1 MADVNVENRSSS
13 TQNQQ
18 ESRTGLQKTQGGGGL
33 SRSRG
38 MDPFGS
44 FFVNPSEFFSNPFA
58 VMRRMSD
65 EMDRTFG
72 RFYGEGGAGNR
83 GSWLPAIDVG
93 ERNGQLQVHAEL
105 PGLKPEDV
113 KVEITNDA
121 LIIQGERRSQ
131 HEEGE
136 GQSYRSERRYGQ
148 FYREIP
154 LPDGANTEQARA
166 QFRDGVLEVSVPVP
180 QQANQRRQ
188 IPVTG
193 SSESGRPGTQ
203 NTGTQSGTGSSSAA
217 ASGAGSSGTGG
228 KSTNK

>member
-18 ESRTGLQKTQGGGGL
+18 EGRTGLQRSQSGGTL
-33 SRSRG
+33 ARSRAL
-38 MDPFGS
+38 DPFGS
-44 FFVNPSEFFSNPFA
+44 LFVNPSEFFSNPFA
-58 VMRRMSD
+58 VMRRMSE

-72 RFYGEGGAGNR
+72 RVYGEGGAGNR
-83 GSWLPAIDVG
+83 GSWLPAIEVA
-93 ERNGQLQVHAEL
+93 ERSGQIQVHAEL
-105 PGLKPEDV
+105 PGLRPEDV

-166 QFRDGVLEVSVPVP
+166 QFRDGVLEISIPVP

-188 IPVTG
+188 IPITG
-193 SSESGRPGTQ
+193 GESSGAGTQ
-203 NTGTQSGTGSSSAA
+203 TTGTQSGTGSTSAA
-217 ASGAGSSGTGG
+217 AAGAGSSSTSS

>member
-18 ESRTGLQKTQGGGGL
+18 EGRTGLQRSQGGGL
-33 SRSRG
+33 ARSRG
-38 MDPFGS
+38 NDPFGS
-44 FFVNPSEFFSNPFA
+44 LFVNPSEFFANPFA
-58 VMRRMSD
+58 VMRRMSE

-72 RFYGEGGAGNR
+72 RFYGEGGGNR
-83 GSWLPAIDVG
+83 SGSWLPAIDVN
-93 ERNGQLQVHAEL
+93 ERDGQLQVHAEL

-113 KVEITNDA
+113 KVEVTNDA
-121 LIIQGERRSQ
+121 LIIQGERRYE
-131 HEEGE
+131 HEEGQ

-154 LPDGANTEQARA
+154 LPEGANAEQARA
-166 QFRDGVLEVSVPVP
+166 QFRDGVLEINIPVP

-188 IPVTG
+188 IPISGSETGGSQRQATG
-193 SSESGRPGTQ
+193 SQAGM
-203 NTGTQSGTGSSSAA
+203 GSTSAAAASAGSSAA
-217 ASGAGSSGTGG
+217 GSG